1 MGGYMSSDRIK
12 KFTED
17 SFHSDIKSGVV
28 LVDFYADW
36 CGPCRMMTPVLEKV
50 ADESTGKVVIAKV
63 DIDSA
68 KSIAGNFQVTSVP
81 TLILFKDGKVMG
93 RLVGLRDAE
102 TIKEFISTA
111 GATA

>member
-1 MGGYMSSDRIK
+1 MSSDRIK

-17 SFHSDIKSGVV
+17 SFESEIKKGIV

-50 ADESTGKVVIAKV
+50 ADESSGKVVIAKV

-68 KSIAGNFQVTSVP
+68 QSIASNFQVTSVP
-81 TLILFKDGKVMG
+81 TLILFKDGKAMG